1 MRSQGLSGS
10 KGLLV
15 FALALVVGGIACP
28 GALAQTFKVVHSFAG
43 GTDGANPLAGLTIDA
58 AGNLYGTTTS
68 GGDYGNGT
76 VFKFTSKNTKTVLHS
91 FAGGADGADPEA
103 GLLLMGANL
112 YGATTE
118 GGTGGRGTVFEVTS
132 AGKETVLYLFASQA
146 QGAHPQGQL
155 ATDKAGNLYGTTYA
169 GGAAGRG
176 VVFKLIRPATAAGA
190 WTEQV
195 LYSFRAGIDGAK
207 PVAGVSF
214 DTAGNLYGTT
224 SAGGTYGH
232 GTVFELTPSTS
243 GWRETIL
250 HSFAMQSDGGIPYAG
265 VVVDTS
271 GNVYGAV
278 TDGGGGGSNGGGTV
292 FELTPSSLGWSFKVL
307 CRLPGWGISG
317 SFRNL
322 LLVSGNIYA
331 TTHCDGGPN
340 AGTVF
345 ELTPAGSTWTY
356 KSLHVFNGGN
366 DGLYSFSSPVLD
378 AQGNL
383 YGTTQQGGAY
393 GNGVIFKIT
402 PKM

>member
-1 MRSQGLSGS
+1 MRSQGLSGR
-10 KGLLV
+10 KAWLV
-15 FALALVVGGIACP
+15 LALALGAIACP
-28 GALAQTFKVVHSFAG
+28 GAQAQTFKALHSFAG

-76 VFKFTSKNTKTVLHS
+76 VFKFTSKGTKTVLHS
-91 FAGGADGADPEA
+91 FAGGADGANPEA
-103 GLLLMGANL
+103 GLLLIGANL
-112 YGATTE
+112 YGATTA

-132 AGKETVLYLFASQA
+132 AGKETVLHLFASQA
-146 QGAHPQGQL
+146 QGADPQGRL

-195 LYSFRAGIDGAK
+195 LYSFRTGTDGAK

-232 GTVFELTPSTS
+232 GTVFQLTPSTT

-250 HSFAMQSDGGIPYAG
+250 HSFAMQSDGGVPYAG
-265 VVVDTS
+265 VVVDSS
-271 GNVYGAV
+271 GNVYGAA
-278 TDGGGGGSNGGGTV
+278 TEGGGGGSNGGGTV

-307 CRLPGWGISG
+307 YRLPGWSTTPSG

-322 LLVSGNIYA
+322 LLLSGKIYA

-345 ELTPAGSTWTY
+345 ELTPAGSTWKY
-356 KSLHVFNGGN
+356 KSLHVFTGHN
-366 DGLYSFSSPVLD
+366 DGEYSFSSPVMD

-393 GNGVIFKIT
+393 DNGVIFKIT
-402 PKM
+402 Q